1 MWLDSCNIKFSRAGW
16 KFLNMQGSSD
26 EEEEDP
32 DDAESDFDF
41 YKRDDDVIKEEGTID
56 RSSWPRF

>member
-16 KFLNMQGSSD
+16 KFLNMQASSD
-26 EEEEDP
+26 
-32 DDAESDFDF
+32 
-41 YKRDDDVIKEEGTID
+41 KRDDDVIKEEGTID

>member
-32 DDAESDFDF
+32 DDAESDFT
-41 YKRDDDVIKEEGTID
+41 KGTTM
-56 RSSWPRF
+56 

>member
-32 DDAESDFDF
+32 DDAESDFEPSGSECARRHF
-41 YKRDDDVIKEEGTID
+41 RDT
-56 RSSWPRF
+56 S